1 MVTQPVTF
9 KVSGFEALERR
20 VDAARLLIK
29 DLSPMFE
36 QFGVDLRIDA
46 KRRFQLR
53 GPGKY
58 QDLSDKY
65 KKRKQKIHGFTYPIL
80 FATGKLAKS
89 LLEKNAEGSVYVVE
103 KQSFLYGTRIPYA
116 DYHHSKE
123 PRKKIPR
130 RPIFEE
136 DENSPTIKRLIRIAD
151 AYLKKA
157 MKGAFDGESGSGNV
171 GVRGNRI
178 R

>member
-1 MVTQPVTF
+1 MAGQVVKF
-9 KVSGFEALERR
+9 EVSGLEGLTRR
-20 VDAARLLIK
+20 IDAARVIIK

-36 QFGVDLRIDA
+36 QMGVDLRIDA
-46 KRRFQLR
+46 KRKFQLR

-58 QDLSDKY
+58 ADLAEST
-65 KKRKQKIHGFTYPIL
+65 KKRKQKVHGFTYPIL

-89 LLEKNAEGSVYVVE
+89 LLETNAEGSVYVVA
-103 KQSFLYGTRIPYA
+103 KQAFLYGTRIPYA
-116 DYHHSKE
+116 EFLNDGT
-123 PRKKIPR
+123 RKMPA
-130 RPIFEE
+130 RPLFET

-157 MKGAFDGESGSGNV
+157 MKGAFDGESGPGNV